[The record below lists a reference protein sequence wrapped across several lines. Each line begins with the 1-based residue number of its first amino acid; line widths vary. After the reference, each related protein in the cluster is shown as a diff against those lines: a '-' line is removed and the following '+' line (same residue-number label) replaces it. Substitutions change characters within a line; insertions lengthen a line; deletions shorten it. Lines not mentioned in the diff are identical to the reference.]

1 MLIHQLSRLST
12 FHKLFLVCV
21 SLLLPGV
28 SCRPVPAP
36 GSTASE
42 SVEIAP
48 LQDKPTN
55 VILMIGD
62 GMGLG
67 QITAGLYSND
77 NQLNLEK
84 FPHVGFI
91 KTHSA
96 NDLITDSAAG
106 ATAFACGVKTYN
118 SAIGITADSLPCY
131 TILEEARDRG
141 LATGLV
147 VSSQI
152 TNATPA
158 AFVAHQTLRGMNESI
173 ADDLVQAEVDFFVG
187 GGLSYFTDRALD
199 KRNLRQELEDN
210 GYLVYDYQ
218 QGSVHRLLMD
228 VNKRFAYF
236 SAENLPPGVNLG
248 RNYLPYSSQVAAK
261 FLEMKSE
268 KGFFLMVEGSQ
279 IDWAGHANDAPWMI
293 KEMLDFD
300 RTIGLILEFA
310 QKRGNTLV
318 IVTAD
323 HETGGVAINERSKMG
338 RIRLDFTS
346 NHHTAAM
353 VPVFAYGP
361 GAESFSGIYDNTE
374 IYHKIRRALKW
385 NKRPTQP
392 GKRLEGSSN

>member
-1 MLIHQLSRLST
+1 MLIDQLSRFFT
-12 FHKLFLVCV
+12 VNKLLFACF
-21 SLLLPGV
+21 LLLMLGV
-28 SCRPVPAP
+28 SCRPVPGASASVG
-36 GSTASE
+36 GSIE
-42 SVEIAP
+42 VAP
-48 LQDKPTN
+48 LQSKATN

-84 FPHVGFI
+84 FPALGFI

-106 ATAFACGVKTYN
+106 ATAFACGIKTYN
-118 SAIGITADSLPCY
+118 SAIGIAPDSMPCY
-131 TILEEARDRG
+131 TIMEEARDRG
-141 LATGLV
+141 WATGMV

-173 ADDLVQAEVDFFVG
+173 ADDLVQANLDFFIG
-187 GGLSYFTDRALD
+187 GGLSYFTERAMD
-199 KRNLRQELEDN
+199 KRDLRQELKDN
-210 GYLVYDYQ
+210 GYLVYDYNA
-218 QGSVHRLLMD
+218 GSVHRLPMD
-228 VNKRFAYF
+228 TNKKFAYF

-248 RNYLPYSSQVAAK
+248 RNYLPYSSQLAAK
-261 FLEMKSE
+261 FLEMKSDS
-268 KGFFLMVEGSQ
+268 GFFLMVEGSQ
-279 IDWAGHANDAPWMI
+279 IDWAAHANDAPWMI

-300 RTIGLILEFA
+300 RTIGLILDFA
-310 QKRGNTLV
+310 RERGNTLV

-323 HETGGVAINERSKMG
+323 HETGGTAINDRSKMN
-338 RIRLDFTS
+338 RVRLDFTT

-361 GAESFSGIYDNTE
+361 GAKSFSGIYDNTE
-374 IYHKIRRALKW
+374 IYHKIKQALEW
-385 NKRPTQP
+385 DELPSP
-392 GKRLEGSSN
+392 FEKRLGGNHR